1 MSDTIS
7 LKTLSGVDEHVQT
20 LEYEIYLEAG
30 YIAPNPH
37 RRVLEND
44 CYPDHQ
50 VVVAFSGDKAVG
62 SVRVVINSGAN
73 KHLFN
78 LPCFEAFQ
86 IWPWADSLLREVDT
100 DRLMQIGT
108 MVIRPEFR
116 GGTVRQALI
125 QRLTEIFVEAGTR
138 FAMAT
143 IDEHFYKN
151 LRTRNIPLVPM
162 GDTLFYMG
170 SSTVPVMVA
179 REWILYGTIPDAINE
194 QIRTSME
201 TVALKPAI
209 CGV

>member
-1 MSDTIS
+1 
-7 LKTLSGVDEHVQT
+7 
-20 LEYEIYLEAG
+20 
-30 YIAPNPH
+30 
-37 RRVLEND
+37 
-44 CYPDHQ
+44 
-50 VVVAFSGDKAVG
+50 
-62 SVRVVINSGAN
+62 
-73 KHLFN
+73 
-78 LPCFEAFQ
+78 
-86 IWPWADSLLREVDT
+86 
-100 DRLMQIGT
+100 
-108 MVIRPEFR
+108 
-116 GGTVRQALI
+116 
-125 QRLTEIFVEAGTR
+125 
-138 FAMAT
+138 MAT